1 LPPGTP
7 QGYIFEQ
14 SLIYGKSKSHPGVF
28 EIKFHNPKFKNA
40 IGLDPEKKLT
50 ELIKI
55 AENDDEIKMIV
66 LHGGQYFSSG
76 NDLSVFM
83 KITDFD
89 KMVEFANYGVNKVMV
104 NLILA
109 LAFSKKPI
117 VAVVRG
123 GCVGIAFTILSHVSL
138 VYCGPDAYFKA
149 PFMESF
155 QSPEGT
161 STLIFPQ

>member
-1 LPPGTP
+1 LPSDTP
-7 QGYIFEQ
+7 QGYILEK
-14 SLIYGKSKSHPGVF
+14 SLIYGKSKTHPGVF

-40 IGLDPEKKLT
+40 LGLELEIKLT
-50 ELIKI
+50 ELIKL
-55 AENDDEIKMIV
+55 AENDDEIKLIV

-89 KMVEFANYGVNKVMV
+89 KVVKAANYAVNTVMV

-117 VAVVRG
+117 IAVVRG
-123 GCVGIAFTILSHVSL
+123 GCVGIAFTILSHVTL
-138 VYCGPDAYFKA
+138 VYCGSDAHFKA

-161 STLIFPQ
+161 STLIFP